1 MKLNLLPTY
10 VSKEK
15 QAKTGVILGVLTAVV
30 GIAAAVGMIVISKN
44 GRDSAYASMEEKR
57 PAHLQVLAI
66 SKAADTVITQAKPII
81 TNINL
86 AEAMNAHNTV
96 YADLFDQ
103 IRQYIPSFF
112 RLTAISATPLSADGA
127 SVNLTGVI
135 QTQQQYADLMLALL
149 RIPGAA
155 NVSRDGYQVVSA
167 QVPALSVDDQSGR
180 PLKPGEGRIPDD
192 PEQRLNYYIAQGQLT
207 GFMNVSGFGGEA
219 GPRGPMPD
227 WSTVNITILMP
238 AKLMTPNPRATLA
251 SGGGAP
257 APGAPAAPAPPPPGG
272 GGERENN

>member
-15 QAKTGVILGVLTAVV
+15 QAQTGIVLGVLFAVV
-30 GIAAAVGMIVISKN
+30 GIAAAVGMIVISK
-44 GRDSAYASMEEKR
+44 GERDRAFEEMESKK
-57 PAHLQVLAI
+57 PAHLQVVAI

-86 AEAMNAHNTV
+86 AEAMTAHNTV

-103 IRQYIPSFF
+103 IRQYIPSFY
-112 RLTAISATPLSADGA
+112 RLTSISATPVSAEGA

-149 RIPGAA
+149 RIPGVV
-155 NVSRDGYQVVSA
+155 NVSRDGYQIVSA
-167 QVPALSVDDQSGR
+167 QVPALTAEDQSGR
-180 PLKPGEGRIPDD
+180 PLKPGEGQIPDD

-207 GFMNVSGFGGEA
+207 GFLDVSGFGGEP
-219 GPRGPMPD
+219 GQRGPMPD
-227 WSTVNITILMP
+227 WSVVNITVVLP
-238 AKLMTPNPRATLA
+238 ARLMTPNPRATLA
-251 SGGGAP
+251 SGTAAPGPAAAGAP
-257 APGAPAAPAPPPPGG
+257 PAAANTRGG
-272 GGERENN
+272 REEGE

>member
-15 QAKTGVILGVLTAVV
+15 QAKTGIILGVLSAVV
-30 GIAAAVGMIVISKN
+30 GIAAAVGMIVISK
-44 GRDSAYASMEEKR
+44 GERDRAFEEMESKK
-57 PAHLQVLAI
+57 PAHLQVVAI
-66 SKAADTVITQAKPII
+66 SKAADTTITQAKPII

-86 AEAMNAHNTV
+86 AEAMTAHNTV

-103 IRQYIPSFF
+103 IRQYIPSFY
-112 RLTAISATPLSADGA
+112 RLTSISATPVSAEGA

-149 RIPGAA
+149 RIPGAV
-155 NVSRDGYQVVSA
+155 NVSRDGYQIVSA
-167 QVPALSVDDQSGR
+167 QVPALTTEDQSGR
-180 PLKPGEGRIPDD
+180 PLKPGEGQIPDD
-192 PEQRLNYYIAQGQLT
+192 PEQRLNYYISQGQLT
-207 GFMNVSGFGGEA
+207 GFLDVGGFGGEP

-227 WSTVNITILMP
+227 WSVVNITVLLP
-238 AKLMTPNPRATLA
+238 ARLMTPNPRATLA

-257 APGAPAAPAPPPPGG
+257 APTPGTTPPANTGRGG
-272 GGERENN
+272 REDGG